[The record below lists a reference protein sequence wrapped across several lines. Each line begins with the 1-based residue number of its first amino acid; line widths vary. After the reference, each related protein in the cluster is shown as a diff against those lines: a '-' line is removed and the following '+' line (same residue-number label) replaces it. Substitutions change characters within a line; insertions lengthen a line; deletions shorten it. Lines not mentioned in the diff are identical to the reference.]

1 MNKVLILLV
10 VFLVLISGCS
20 SNNDSS
26 KSSKLIQD
34 LENSLKEGDF
44 VKYKIL
50 LGEVENDNEF
60 MKYSK
65 LLFDN
70 TLTSENALSYVEDIE
85 KSESSISI
93 ELKNELIKYID
104 DQLDL
109 KYPKE
114 TIFSN
119 NQMIYLNE
127 FVSSFIYPLENK
139 DYSKQVIE
147 GALNDFIDR
156 LYYKVGLT
164 DFGYSR
170 NNLTIDLEIAQ
181 KILSDGMSIEDYT
194 DFVMKNNVVDVSN
207 MYSGGPIISAY
218 LVETDVKPSTTLL
231 TFHLVTMGYGVSKV
245 ENIVIGSIIDNQSFM
260 GVKISEFISRNND
273 YSSLNFEKSEAT
285 SELQEGNIVHSIK
298 NINDGNLNT
307 AWVEGV
313 ADQGVNEEL
322 TFSSANEQEVTGL
335 LISNG
340 YMKSESHYFKNS
352 RVKTLQITFDNN
364 IVKFY
369 ELYDYHFY
377 PEDEFYSDFISFGEV
392 IKTKTI
398 KIRILETYNGSAF
411 KDTCISE
418 IKFIR

>member
-20 SNNDSS
+20 NNNDSS

-34 LENSLKEGDF
+34 LENSLKERDF

-50 LGEVENDNEF
+50 LGDIENENEF

-65 LLFDN
+65 LLIDN
-70 TLTSENALSYVEDIE
+70 TLTSENASSYVEDIE
-85 KSESSISI
+85 KSESSISK

-104 DQLDL
+104 DQLDV
-109 KYPKE
+109 KYPKDA
-114 TIFSN
+114 IFSN
-119 NQMIYLNE
+119 NQIIYLNE

-147 GALNDFIDR
+147 GALNDFIDK

-181 KILSDGMSIEDYT
+181 KILSDGMSIENYS

-218 LVETDVKPSTTLL
+218 LIETDVKPSATLL
-231 TFHLVTMGYGVSKV
+231 NFHLVTMGYGVSKV
-245 ENIVIGSIIDNQSFM
+245 ENVVIESKIDNQSFM
-260 GVKISEFISRNND
+260 GVKINEFISRNND
-273 YSSLNFEKSEAT
+273 YSSLYFEKSEAT

-369 ELYDYHFY
+369 ELYDYQFY
-377 PEDEFYSDFISFGEV
+377 PEDEFYW
-392 IKTKTI
+392 
-398 KIRILETYNGSAF
+398 
-411 KDTCISE
+411 
-418 IKFIR
+418 